1 MTADAERQRTVLITG
16 ASAGLG
22 EALALACARKGWRLA
37 LGARRIDRLEAVASR
52 ARDAGA
58 VVHAAPLD
66 VADER
71 SVERFFVDSEAALGV
86 ADVVVNNAGFS
97 MPRLL
102 HESEPSE
109 IRNEVETNLLG
120 TLFVTRRGV
129 AALVESGTRGD
140 IVFMG
145 SDASTV
151 PRPGQA
157 TYSACKGALEA
168 LGTSLSRELEGTGVR
183 IIRMRLGPTMS
194 EFAADWDL
202 SPEVLE
208 PRTALFRRFGLRD
221 ARHFG
226 NVMAAEDVAE
236 AVLFAVGRPLGVV
249 IDTIDMYPEAPLGD
263 AVRGLR

>member
-1 MTADAERQRTVLITG
+1 MTAESERQRTVLITG

-22 EALALACARKGWRLA
+22 ESLALACARKGWRLA
-37 LGARRIDRLEAVASR
+37 LGARRVDRLEAVAKR
-52 ARDAGA
+52 ARELGA
-58 VVHAAPLD
+58 VVHTGALD
-66 VADER
+66 VADEA
-71 SVERFFVDSEAALGV
+71 SVEGFFEGSEAEVGI

-97 MPRLL
+97 RPGLL
-102 HESEPSE
+102 HESEPAR
-109 IRNEVETNLLG
+109 IRSEVETNLLG

-129 AALVESGTRGD
+129 AALVESRTRGD

-183 IIRMRLGPTMS
+183 IIRMRLGPATS
-194 EFAADWDL
+194 DFAADWDL
-202 SPEVLE
+202 SPEALE
-208 PRTALFRRFGLRD
+208 PRTELFRRFGLRD

-226 NVMAAEDVAE
+226 NMMAAEDVVQAI
-236 AVLFAVGRPLGVV
+236 LFAIGRPVGVV
-249 IDTIDMYPEAPLGD
+249 IDTIDMYPEAPLGN
-263 AVRGLR
+263 AVKGLR